1 MSQIKNQ
8 KQFAELEY
16 CIQHYFDGK
25 ISPVMNQVKA
35 DLNSKQTKELADYLK
50 SPRGVLASSNPYC
63 FDPTFGN
70 LKATGEWNS
79 KTTEDYIKMC
89 NTKIQNSKMVQNDLA
104 VIAEEWRSAVVKQI
118 GRAKYDTLS
127 AKLGCDLAYAYI
139 GSRMEDL
146 MVNKLVKDNMP
157 KSSAEYIMRK
167 AAQNSIWG
175 LSNELMKSPLTREI
189 EERGEK
195 AYNPSKVE
203 KGAGKV
209 LGSAVDAVSLG
220 GAGSWKAF
228 ASFVGSDL
236 AINYIAGKVAGN
248 SQQRKEMAMEVCI
261 SKGVFGSNANVFSGF
276 RGQANKINASQDA
289 YINNVNS
296 KLKNKFY
303 VPNPKYSFMALTKP
317 TIPAFQFTLPTNK
330 RDDPKYKNVP
340 MIVAPGKEDQYLAD
354 KAKYDAAQKK
364 AAEKPK
370 AETTETAKQTETEE
384 KPAEQTPTEQ
394 PLQTNSNGWMDMLA
408 NATGL
413 NGFGDTFSNMG
424 YTLAMLPD
432 VLVGL
437 FTGKTKSINIGNTM
451 IPMAAIMTG
460 LFVKNP
466 ILKTLL
472 IVMGGANLVNKVG
485 HEALDWQKQDNE
497 SLKSSSGAARYKA
510 YPDEPLNGRISN
522 PVLKG
527 NCLVATIDN
536 IPCTIQLTDNV
547 VGAYQSGALPLN
559 TLANAVLSKND
570 QMQQIAGQNY
580 REQETETVQRTRG
593 IQ

>member
-16 CIQHYFDGK
+16 CILHYFDGK

-261 SKGVFGSNANVFSGF
+261 SKGVFGSNTNVFSGF
-276 RGQANKINASQDA
+276 RGQANKINASQDS

-317 TIPAFQFTLPTNK
+317 IIPAFQFTLPTIK
-330 RDDPKYKNVP
+330 GVDPKYKNVP
-340 MIVAPGKEDQYLAD
+340 MIVAPGKEYQYLAD

-370 AETTETAKQTETEE
+370 AETTETAKQTETED
-384 KPAEQTPTEQ
+384 KPTQQTQTEQ

-437 FTGKTKSINIGNTM
+437 FTGKTKSINMGNTM

-536 IPCTIQLTDNV
+536 IPCNIQLTDNV

-559 TLANAVLSKND
+559 TLANAVLAKND
-570 QMQQIAGQNY
+570 QMRQIAGQNY

>member
-89 NTKIQNSKMVQNDLA
+89 NTKIQNSKTVQNDLA

-248 SQQRKEMAMEVCI
+248 SQQRKEVAMEVCI
-261 SKGVFGSNANVFSGF
+261 SKGVFGSNTNVFSGF
-276 RGQANKINASQDA
+276 RGQANKINASQDS

-317 TIPAFQFTLPTNK
+317 IIPAFQFTLPTNK

-340 MIVAPGKEDQYLAD
+340 MIVAPGKEYQYLAD

-370 AETTETAKQTETEE
+370 AETTETAKQTETED
-384 KPAEQTPTEQ
+384 KPTQQTQTEQ

-437 FTGKTKSINIGNTM
+437 FTGKTKSINMGNTM

-536 IPCTIQLTDNV
+536 IPCNIQLTDNV

-559 TLANAVLSKND
+559 TLANAVLAKND

>member
-8 KQFAELEY
+8 RQFAELEY
-16 CIQHYFDGK
+16 CIQHYFEGQ
-25 ISPVMNQVKA
+25 ISPVMDQVKA
-35 DLNSKQTKELADYLK
+35 DLNSKQTKELAEYLK

-79 KTTEDYIKMC
+79 KTTEDFIKMC
-89 NTKIQNSKMVQNDLA
+89 NVKIQNAETVQNDLA
-104 VIAEEWRSAVVKQI
+104 VIAEEWRSAVVGQI
-118 GRAKYDTLS
+118 GRPKYDALS
-127 AKLGCDLAYAYI
+127 GKLGCDLAYAYI

-146 MVNKLVKDNMP
+146 MVNKLVRDNMP

-175 LSNELMKSPLTREI
+175 LSNELMKSPLTREV

-236 AINYIAGKVAGN
+236 AINYIIGKVGNN
-248 SQQRKEMAMEVCI
+248 SQQRKEMAMEICI
-261 SKGVFGSNANVFSGF
+261 SKGVFGSNSNVFSDF
-276 RGQANKINASQDA
+276 RGQANKMDASQDIH
-289 YINNVNS
+289 INNINS

-303 VPNPKYSFMALTKP
+303 IPNSQYSFMALTKP
-317 TIPAFQFTLPTNK
+317 TSPAFTFSFPSNK

-340 MIVAPGKEDQYLAD
+340 LMVAPGKEDQYLAD
-354 KAKYDAAQKK
+354 KAKYDAAQKN

-370 AETTETAKQTETEE
+370 AETTEATRQAESDE
-384 KPAEQTPTEQ
+384 KPVEQTQAEQPQ
-394 PLQTNSNGWMDMLA
+394 QTNSNGWMDMLA

-437 FTGKTKSINIGNTM
+437 FTGKTKSINMGNTM
-451 IPMAAIMTG
+451 IPLAAIMAG
-460 LFVKNP
+460 MFVKNP

-485 HEALDWQKQDNE
+485 HEAIDWQKQDND

-580 REQETETVQRTRG
+580 REQETDTVQRTRG

>member
-1 MSQIKNQ
+1 
-8 KQFAELEY
+8 
-16 CIQHYFDGK
+16 
-25 ISPVMNQVKA
+25 
-35 DLNSKQTKELADYLK
+35 
-50 SPRGVLASSNPYC
+50 
-63 FDPTFGN
+63 
-70 LKATGEWNS
+70 
-79 KTTEDYIKMC
+79 
-89 NTKIQNSKMVQNDLA
+89 
-104 VIAEEWRSAVVKQI
+104 
-118 GRAKYDTLS
+118 
-127 AKLGCDLAYAYI
+127 
-139 GSRMEDL
+139 
-146 MVNKLVKDNMP
+146 
-157 KSSAEYIMRK
+157 
-167 AAQNSIWG
+167 
-175 LSNELMKSPLTREI
+175 
-189 EERGEK
+189 
-195 AYNPSKVE
+195 
-203 KGAGKV
+203 
-209 LGSAVDAVSLG
+209 
-220 GAGSWKAF
+220 
-228 ASFVGSDL
+228 
-236 AINYIAGKVAGN
+236 
-248 SQQRKEMAMEVCI
+248 
-261 SKGVFGSNANVFSGF
+261 
-276 RGQANKINASQDA
+276 
-289 YINNVNS
+289 
-296 KLKNKFY
+296 
-303 VPNPKYSFMALTKP
+303 MALTKP
-317 TIPAFQFTLPTNK
+317 IIPAFQFTLPTNK

-340 MIVAPGKEDQYLAD
+340 MIVAPGKEYQYLAD

-370 AETTETAKQTETEE
+370 AETTETAKQTETED
-384 KPAEQTPTEQ
+384 KPTQQTQTEQ

-437 FTGKTKSINIGNTM
+437 FTGKTKSINMGNTM

-536 IPCTIQLTDNV
+536 IPCNIQLTDNV

-559 TLANAVLSKND
+559 TLANAVLAKND